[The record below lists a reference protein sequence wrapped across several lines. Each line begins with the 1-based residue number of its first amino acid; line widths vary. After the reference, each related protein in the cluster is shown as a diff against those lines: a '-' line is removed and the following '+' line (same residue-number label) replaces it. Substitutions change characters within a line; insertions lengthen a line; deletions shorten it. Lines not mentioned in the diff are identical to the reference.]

1 MFSSLPAVR
10 LHELQE
16 RGIDSGFNPTK
27 QNCFLFTTSEGLSS
41 YCIAGISWLHGDTL
55 ALTLPGENR
64 IAYANV
70 GRASSR
76 LALSYK
82 SLIGDASSLKS
93 PDKITYNSEARMLMV
108 TDVGNETFSPRR
120 QRPTISLVMLN
131 GVVRP
136 TTDGNFDSAADLT
149 DVYYATSPKKLF
161 VLSNAEQELLEL
173 SGDGKVGARL
183 SLKNYAKN
191 PISFTFSPEGTKLIV
206 LEADGSMHIL
216 SNEECA
222 EKPQYVGKRAA
233 YQEEQ
238 LARMGRKVLGAKP
251 KEARKI
257 ISPIIDIAGERSD
270 SWMDDLRKQV

>member
-1 MFSSLPAVR
+1 MVDFSFIVSLYVSDLPNVTIMLRVLVLVQYTSILKVKGFISENTTNVFSSLPAVR

-93 PDKITYNSEARMLMV
+93 PEA
-108 TDVGNETFSPRR
+108 
-120 QRPTISLVMLN
+120 
-131 GVVRP
+131 
-136 TTDGNFDSAADLT
+136 
-149 DVYYATSPKKLF
+149 
-161 VLSNAEQELLEL
+161 
-173 SGDGKVGARL
+173 
-183 SLKNYAKN
+183 
-191 PISFTFSPEGTKLIV
+191 
-206 LEADGSMHIL
+206 
-216 SNEECA
+216 
-222 EKPQYVGKRAA
+222 
-233 YQEEQ
+233 
-238 LARMGRKVLGAKP
+238 
-251 KEARKI
+251 
-257 ISPIIDIAGERSD
+257 
-270 SWMDDLRKQV
+270 